1 MVLFKEALYTA
12 LNSVKSIKQ
21 FEEVDYD
28 NMLNRVLAKDI
39 ICTKDLPTFNNSA
52 MDGYAFK
59 YKDIK
64 NSLKVAATI
73 YAGDNQDAIL
83 KDNECYKIMT
93 GAKVPADADT
103 IAPKEICEVDS
114 NYIKVQKDINK
125 GNAIRLKGEE
135 QKKGTVLLEKGT
147 ILTPAKIALLASQGI
162 SKVEVFKKIKIA
174 ILSTGSELKEPWEE
188 ATEDEVYNINA
199 INIKMHLKQYG
210 LDSTYLGSIEDN
222 LNKSIKFLSKLK
234 EYNVVITTGGIS
246 SGDAD
251 FTKEAFIK
259 NGLKELFHG
268 IKVKPGHPTLMGIM
282 DNTFVMAMPGN
293 PLAAILNILLLS
305 MPILFKIQGA
315 KDIFYETI
323 TVKNSKDLKLKANRV
338 NIVLGNLIYNKF
350 SAFKDNKYGSGMITP
365 LTNSRYI
372 ALFGEDKSLIKANEE
387 IKVIRLNSA
396 ICSDKFDY
404 IN

>member
-1 MVLFKEALYTA
+1 MVLFKEALDIA
-12 LNSVKSIKQ
+12 LNSVKVANKIEKLSL
-21 FEEVDYD
+21 E
-28 NMLNRVLAKDI
+28 NLLNRILAKDI
-39 ICTKDLPTFNNSA
+39 ICIKDLPTYNNSA

-59 YKDIK
+59 YKDI
-64 NSLKVAATI
+64 NSSLKIATKV
-73 YAGDNQDAIL
+73 YAGDNQKPIL

-103 IAPKEICEVDS
+103 VAPKEICEVEN
-114 NYIKVQKDINK
+114 NYIKVKDKIVK

-135 QKKGTVLLEKGT
+135 QKKGTILLKKGT

-162 SKVEVFKKIKIA
+162 SEVEVFKKIKIA

-188 ATEDEVYNINA
+188 ANEDEVYNINA
-199 INIKMHLKQYG
+199 INIKMHLMQYG
-210 LDSTYLGSIEDN
+210 FDSIYLGSIEDN
-222 LNKSIKFLSKLK
+222 LNKSIEFLAKLK
-234 EYNVVITTGGIS
+234 EYDVVITTGGIS

-251 FTKEAFIK
+251 FTKEAFLK
-259 NGLKELFHG
+259 NGLKEFFHG

-282 DNTFVMAMPGN
+282 HNTFVMAMTGN
-293 PLAAILNILLLS
+293 PLAAILNILILS
-305 MPILFKIQGA
+305 MPILFKMQGA

-338 NIVLGNLIYNKF
+338 NIVLGNVIEDKF
-350 SAFKDNKYGSGMITP
+350 IAYKDNKYGSGMITP
-365 LTNSRYI
+365 LTNSKYI

-387 IKVIRLNSA
+387 IKVIRLNSP
-396 ICSDKFDY
+396 ICSEKFNY

>member
-73 YAGDNQDAIL
+73 YAGDNQEAIL

-114 NYIKVQKDINK
+114 NYIKVLKDINK

-174 ILSTGSELKEPWEE
+174 ILSTGTELKEPWEE

-210 LDSTYLGSIEDN
+210 LDSIYLGSIEDN

-338 NIVLGNLIYNKF
+338 NIVLGNLINNKF

-387 IKVIRLNSA
+387 IKVIRLNSS